1 MRCKATVSAR
11 RRLVAASGREHQCAV
26 APDRC
31 CFDEPP
37 RGLPACSRP
46 GHAGLSKHHAVYVG
60 RCCFASP
67 SSTAAHAA
75 PASSFIACGPP
86 DRCSSLA
93 SALTRLVV
101 VRCERLRR
109 ADQALGSSRIAG
121 DLHCYRNA
129 RRPGLSPQCSARH
142 AVVQSSGPQAAVR
155 SSRCGS
161 LVKSSW
167 RTPVR
172 RRISHATANAESAT
186 RAACSSRKTRIRM
199 IWPASIS
206 IAA

>member
-1 MRCKATVSAR
+1 M
-11 RRLVAASGREHQCAV
+11 
-26 APDRC
+26 
-31 CFDEPP
+31 
-37 RGLPACSRP
+37 
-46 GHAGLSKHHAVYVG
+46 
-60 RCCFASP
+60 
-67 SSTAAHAA
+67 
-75 PASSFIACGPP
+75 
-86 DRCSSLA
+86 SSLA

-142 AVVQSSGPQAAVR
+142 AAAQSSGPQAAVR
-155 SSRCGS
+155 SSHCGS

-172 RRISHATANAESAT
+172 RISHATANSESAA

-199 IWPASIS
+199 IWPPSIS